1 MTILSR
7 LAGIQ
12 AKLEEINQEYSDIQ
26 GDVIFLNIEGVD
38 QQSLAICAAFAISA
52 KDWLDQTITAIEDFE
67 ESEEDKWRPR
77 EPNPYKLDYDRILT
91 DEELSEEIP
100 PDPDPDF
107 EFKLDMWSSY
117 AQDCPQCY
125 GTGTVDNHTRD
136 CPYCDGQGVVFDE

>member
-91 DEELSEEIP
+91 DEELAEEIL
-100 PDPDPDF
+100 PDPGF
-107 EFKLDMWSSY
+107 EFDMRPGH
-117 AQDCPQCY
+117 ARDCPQCR
-125 GTGTVDNHTRD
+125 GTGAVDNYTRD